1 MGAHRI
7 RPGSPEAPRPPE
19 QHDLGGATGGRVVT
33 EHGTRG
39 ALAEVLDLLDVR
51 RTGRD
56 RFRGETGA
64 RRLPRLFGGQA
75 VAQALMASGRTV
87 PDGRAAH
94 SLHAYFL
101 RAGDPSKPLELT
113 VRRIRDGR
121 AFSVRHVR
129 AVQNGRD
136 VLELMCS
143 FHAAELG
150 PRHQYGASPPQPGP
164 DDVPSLE
171 HWLNPHRDVLPDWW
185 ALPHPFELR
194 FFEEPTGL
202 TRGRVREPVQRFW
215 MRSAGRIPDEPLL
228 HACLIAYASDLTL
241 LDPAIFPT
249 GRSWYADPVIGAS
262 LDHALWFHEIPRVD
276 SWLLCEQRSP
286 VGAGGRAFT
295 HFSMTDQL
303 GRLVVTGAQEG
314 LIREQADVHGSVVVG
329 DTEKEF

>member
-1 MGAHRI
+1 VHRT
-7 RPGSPEAPRPPE
+7 
-19 QHDLGGATGGRVVT
+19 LGGGIVS
-33 EHGTRG
+33 ERG
-39 ALAEVLDLLDVR
+39 SGAALAEVLDLLDVR

-75 VAQALMASGRTV
+75 VAQALMACGRTV
-87 PDGRAAH
+87 PDGRVAH

-101 RAGDPSKPLELT
+101 RPGDPGKPLELT

-121 AFSVRHVR
+121 AFSVRHVS
-129 AVQNGRD
+129 AVQDGRE
-136 VLELMCS
+136 VLELMSS
-143 FHAAELG
+143 FHAAEPG
-150 PRHQYGASPPQPGP
+150 PRHQYGAPPLQPGP
-164 DDVPSLE
+164 DEVPPLE
-171 HWLNPHRDVLPDWW
+171 HWFSPHQDVLPNWW

-215 MRSAGRIPDEPLL
+215 MRSAGQAPDEPLL
-228 HACLIAYASDLTL
+228 HASLVAYASDLTL

-262 LDHALWFHEIPRVD
+262 LDYALWFHELPRAD

-286 VGAGGRAFT
+286 VAADGRAFT
-295 HFSMTDQL
+295 HLSMTDQL

-314 LIREQADVHGSVVVG
+314 LIREQADVHESVVVH